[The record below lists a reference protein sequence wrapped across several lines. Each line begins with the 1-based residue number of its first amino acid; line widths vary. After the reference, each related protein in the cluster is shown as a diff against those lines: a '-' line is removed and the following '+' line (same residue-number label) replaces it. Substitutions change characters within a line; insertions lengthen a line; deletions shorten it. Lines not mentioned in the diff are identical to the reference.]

1 MHSPPPPNQPRA
13 APPRDSPCPLK
24 AGTIPPPAPGDG
36 QGTCGSCHCRL
47 HHPCLSFL
55 PPQKH
60 GAGLGSDPGA
70 GAGSGSGGWIRGW
83 GRGWWPNPTPAGP
96 CPERGAGSALDARS
110 HLGTRGRAAPMTGIP
125 QIPAFPPPLMGDAR
139 PPFLSITIPP
149 YRVCKSHPPKSTT
162 DGAGHSPDPTGPSQ
176 PGSRALGVWGM
187 PGCTQECRGT
197 LAGRRGPCPRRCPG
211 AVVGKSRTTGSCYR
225 TSVSSTI
232 AKGSPGAG
240 HRRHR
245 LGSQAQPGDNE
256 GHAATVPGLE
266 SCKK

>member
-36 QGTCGSCHCRL
+36 QGTCGSCHRRL

-96 CPERGAGSALDARS
+96 CPDRGAGSALDARS

-125 QIPAFPPPLMGDAR
+125 QIPAFPP
-139 PPFLSITIPP
+139 LS
-149 YRVCKSHPPKSTT
+149 
-162 DGAGHSPDPTGPSQ
+162 
-176 PGSRALGVWGM
+176 WGM
-187 PGCTQECRGT
+187 PDPPSSASPSPHTACANHIPPNPHRMERDTPRT
-197 LAGRRGPCPRRCPG
+197 PRGPPSPAAELWGFGGCRAAPRSAGGRWRDAGGRVRGGAPG
-211 AVVGKSRTTGSCYR
+211 
-225 TSVSSTI
+225 
-232 AKGSPGAG
+232 P
-240 HRRHR
+240 
-245 LGSQAQPGDNE
+245 
-256 GHAATVPGLE
+256 
-266 SCKK
+266 

>member
-36 QGTCGSCHCRL
+36 QGTCGSCHRRL

-125 QIPAFPPPLMGDAR
+125 QIPAFPPSHGGCQTPLPQHHHPPIPRVQITSPQIHTGWSGTLPGPHGALPARQQSSGGLGDAG
-139 PPFLSITIPP
+139 L
-149 YRVCKSHPPKSTT
+149 HP
-162 DGAGHSPDPTGPSQ
+162 GV
-176 PGSRALGVWGM
+176 PGD
-187 PGCTQECRGT
+187 
-197 LAGRRGPCPRRCPG
+197 AGRTPG
-211 AVVGKSRTTGSCYR
+211 AVS
-225 TSVSSTI
+225 
-232 AKGSPGAG
+232 
-240 HRRHR
+240 
-245 LGSQAQPGDNE
+245 
-256 GHAATVPGLE
+256 AAVPRGR
-266 SCKK
+266 SWQV